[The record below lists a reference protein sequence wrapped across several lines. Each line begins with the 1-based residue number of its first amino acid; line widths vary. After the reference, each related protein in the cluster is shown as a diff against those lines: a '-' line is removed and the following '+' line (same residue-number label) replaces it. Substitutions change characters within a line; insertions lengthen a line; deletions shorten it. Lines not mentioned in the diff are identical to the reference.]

1 MTCLCGNV
9 VPRTHPSADDFR
21 VLGMYRRV
29 YCAWPSLHRWL
40 VASIVRNL
48 LHVDSGHVPDRTE
61 FNNLKF
67 EAAIKQ
73 IETELKATSNQVSP
87 ILSAYLFLQGVG
99 PLLWSAVSEIKG
111 RKVKVPFLNLA
122 ENTP

>member
-1 MTCLCGNV
+1 
-9 VPRTHPSADDFR
+9 
-21 VLGMYRRV
+21 
-29 YCAWPSLHRWL
+29 
-40 VASIVRNL
+40 VAPYSIVRNL